1 MEIPYGKILVY
12 LLTFLV
18 YIFSGYGS
26 GLLVNL
32 RDAVLSAETVFGD
45 VLKNAIHIARKFRS
59 LHDVFDAAVEEEC
72 IFKCPNGGE
81 PKPNRNH
88 VPTADG
94 CGSLGLNLKSEYLPI
109 TEMKK
114 CCDAHDICYDTCR
127 KDKEMCDV
135 EFKRCLYKYCD
146 MHETSTAGNTI
157 VKACKGAAKMLSTS
171 TLALGCKSYL
181 DSQAKACY
189 CPISYGW
196 KEPPEKGWKNKN
208 KHKQSMPGG
217 ERTEF

>member
-12 LLTFLV
+12 VLTFLV

-26 GLLVNL
+26 GLLINL

-45 VLKNAIHIARKFRS
+45 VLKNVIHVAKKFRS

-72 IFKCPNGGE
+72 IFKCP
-81 PKPNRNH
+81 
-88 VPTADG
+88 
-94 CGSLGLNLKSEYLPI
+94 SEYLPI

-135 EFKRCLYKYCD
+135 DFKRCLYKYCD
-146 MHETSTAGNTI
+146 TYEKSTAGNTI
-157 VKACKGAAKMLSTS
+157 VKTCKGAAKMLSTS

-181 DSQAKACY
+181 DAQARACY
-189 CPISYGW
+189 CPPSYGW
-196 KEPPEKGWKNKN
+196 KESSDQGWKNKKKN
-208 KHKQSMPGG
+208 KQPMPGG